1 MVRTAATSIAST
13 APLLRFVELSMDLS
27 SSWLRIERNGDGS
40 LEGCYVD
47 DDADYAQDVRVEIWG
62 DLPCDAAR
70 RLEWLL

>member
-1 MVRTAATSIAST
+1 
-13 APLLRFVELSMDLS
+13 MDLS